1 MSGVTS
7 ADRCHLRQCPA
18 GQFRADLG
26 QQHPQGGLPVN
37 FEDFAGQS
45 VGIDRLAAASRPANG
60 AAELFNSYRGA
71 KQLPPG
77 TLNAI
82 RTAGAYTQWKSPICP
97 PDPMDATTRRN
108 TDRNSGLFAGNVVH
122 GNGVVTI
129 EKDFEDGFEAKRRM
143 YQETTPVDERSLNG
157 LEDTSNPLTKVR
169 DVHAERRESE
179 RQAKA
184 KAERDR
190 DNKYLE
196 AYREESRIL
205 SGEPSVEL
213 EKENADSKDAGIF
226 TKDETKK
233 VRFADGVNPAE
244 DENFDLEIRGNKRG
258 VAVTRMR
265 VADVENN
272 YVDKITG
279 LSAQLKRLDS
289 TSSLGSVHSEERM
302 QVVDKMRTIEKF
314 RRSNSSLAAL
324 EELDANGKP
333 LDSTS
338 ALDEGE
344 MSVEDYQKSLGR
356 DLAASRQ
363 RDVLM
368 RKNARQQRQQ
378 RDFGEN
384 VEVVA
389 DEGEQPDAD
398 GFLKKPL
405 PLPIRP
411 FFLGLYTAIGGIY
424 CVVVVNQEA
433 SEKYG
438 DMTFASWTEANC
450 RIGSFTDKCSVCTDS
465 EECGMSADALY
476 SNGCQFEILIK
487 YGDSHQDR
495 AEGRWL
501 PEWDFVENEYRL
513 MPREHFGECPGG
525 KSTDPP
531 TLRLPRAQMNLRENC
546 CLYYDKTRDLFCDM
560 WSFGSK
566 DGFWPCRVSEDS
578 LQYESR
584 AQQEGEV
591 PPFASKWIFGHNK
604 TEYFTYAGLL
614 LAVTLLFWKVWRWP
628 AVLCHKYN
636 EQIGAYKNAKK
647 KWEEEETK
655 RRAIAKMKAAGISGD
670 DEDGAFGGRKGS
682 SQKMFY
688 YADPPTDSD
697 SNYELDPEALN
708 DLRGAIEQGFSGKTK
723 MKKGKL
729 PKGLLSPPKKPGQRS
744 LADPDATYAYDS
756 SKNPYR
762 PDHLNFS
769 GHSDVADRRYS
780 DAQRPGSRDKTAGSR
795 ATRADRLAE
804 SFRLLAGQTASLLFG
819 RQSGSGQE
827 AARSWNDRRVIQAG
841 DLSFAS
847 RGAYADREEEGGD
860 SYDRERPPLNPA
872 ISHAERKKE
881 LEYADGAAA
890 LSGVP
895 PPDANRASRDQ
906 KSNWTSFG
914 GFRNKSEHLVPLPEN
929 LKEQKSTVIRMEDSK
944 ELFKRTGVLPE
955 KRSNV
960 YENLDKLQNRGSWSA
975 NSFAPASAQ
984 PGFREAVR
992 ARNSGGLAEASSAEE
1007 NFDFANENNHPFRS
1021 KSSSKETTSSK
1032 ETHLTSASAASS
1044 SQQSQKYNDLGEF
1057 AAAQQM
1063 NRSKEGKPSYYPSPN
1078 KARVRGSDFGPGN
1091 PGPGAAYYDHGIGL
1105 EQAIGSELVP
1115 KITRKELRTR
1125 SPLKARVEAG
1135 GILGENELRQMLEK
1149 KRQPPVKNLFAA
1161 KFRSGGG
1168 TAKMGFLALLKDSA
1182 EVVVHVFAYA
1192 VEVILYKL
1200 LTQLP
1205 EPDLPSL
1212 ALAPASHVQAV
1223 MMVQPGLGI
1232 LFNAVAQPQIKYN
1245 AYMWLAVFPIVLGGV
1260 LVASASHSRP
1270 ELSDSSTAEGKS
1282 RNSWG
1287 LFFAFLKAVVDCTRY
1302 IVLDVFLGEFERG
1315 LLRSSELA
1323 RQRSGASGADRDVGD
1338 QEQDAIAETTDTEQQ
1353 QTKMI
1358 RPPSAAKVLW
1368 VMLPFNAMMALLL
1381 SVAIE
1386 RDGSGWSPGQQIVA
1400 IVQGRFAIS
1409 TPSSS
1414 VESEEGTTAS
1424 SRATTRLAPGERDP
1438 FQRKTATFLL
1448 VLFLLTATT
1457 TMWFLTEF
1465 RLVERLGAVAVAVL
1479 ANVNVTSS
1487 IIFAVLLLR
1496 EPFSPQQ
1503 LLGCALIIAGIQSVL
1518 STLNLK

>member
-1 MSGVTS
+1 MKLRDDYAS
-7 ADRCHLRQCPA
+7 ALRQETVGYFAAMVSPSKKHLNR
-18 GQFRADLG
+18 GQSLLD
-26 QQHPQGGLPVN
+26 PQGNFFYYPDTDAGEGGAGNRPSASQSSTEEEEERGRGGGFGGSARTAGRMKMSATTNSLGSTLSKATSSGWGPDRNSAKIKRMDQKIKSLDRQWSKKRLDEDEKEREEEEEREYRRKHRILP
-37 FEDFAGQS
+37 ECS
-45 VGIDRLAAASRPANG
+45 VSTKNVPRHLGEISGAFSSYG
-60 AAELFNSYRGA
+60 AAEGPGHGGKKNGDETLVNTLKRFGIKDARA
-71 KQLPPG
+71 KLSQYK
-77 TLNAI
+77 
-82 RTAGAYTQWKSPICP
+82 TALLRYTQWKSPICP

-1168 TAKMGFLALLKDSA
+1168 SQGTGAPSSSAAAETATGKSAGSAASSSAGKQSREPGAAAGRTLPRIDEQELLVGTAARNDGA
-1182 EVVVHVFAYA
+1182 AGGGNVVSS
-1192 VEVILYKL
+1192 K
-1200 LTQLP
+1200 T
-1205 EPDLPSL
+1205 
-1212 ALAPASHVQAV
+1212 
-1223 MMVQPGLGI
+1223 
-1232 LFNAVAQPQIKYN
+1232 
-1245 AYMWLAVFPIVLGGV
+1245 
-1260 LVASASHSRP
+1260 
-1270 ELSDSSTAEGKS
+1270 LSDSPNKPHFVEPTAQE
-1282 RNSWG
+1282 
-1287 LFFAFLKAVVDCTRY
+1287 KADWSKLVDSGFVV
-1302 IVLDVFLGEFERG
+1302 
-1315 LLRSSELA
+1315 
-1323 RQRSGASGADRDVGD
+1323 SGPPKGAKPKIRL
-1338 QEQDAIAETTDTEQQ
+1338 QAP
-1353 QTKMI
+1353 TK
-1358 RPPSAAKVLW
+1358 A
-1368 VMLPFNAMMALLL
+1368 LP
-1381 SVAIE
+1381 
-1386 RDGSGWSPGQQIVA
+1386 R
-1400 IVQGRFAIS
+1400 
-1409 TPSSS
+1409 TPH
-1414 VESEEGTTAS
+1414 
-1424 SRATTRLAPGERDP
+1424 L
-1438 FQRKTATFLL
+1438 
-1448 VLFLLTATT
+1448 
-1457 TMWFLTEF
+1457 
-1465 RLVERLGAVAVAVL
+1465 
-1479 ANVNVTSS
+1479 
-1487 IIFAVLLLR
+1487 
-1496 EPFSPQQ
+1496 
-1503 LLGCALIIAGIQSVL
+1503 
-1518 STLNLK
+1518 